1 MQTADRIVPPPF
13 LFVLIQKPMGSHQ
26 LEILQGIW
34 TAGEEF
40 GVKTH
45 LDLGTGFSHPIQPII
60 NSFCTAL
67 LSSRG
72 CKNEQN
78 LCST

>member
-1 MQTADRIVPPPF
+1 MQTTDRIAPHPF
-13 LFVLIQKPMGSHQ
+13 FFAGPRSLWGSHQ

-40 GVKTH
+40 GVKPH
-45 LDLGTGFSHPIQPII
+45 LDLGTGFGHPIQPII

-67 LSSRG
+67 LF
-72 CKNEQN
+72 
-78 LCST
+78 L